1 MTSGPNLAFWYG
13 VMKKTHFLNSGFFV
27 SCRKMA
33 QAWLALIQFNE
44 ADACCLLSAY
54 GLCAFEVD
62 RLQAD
67 RSSGQEKDGG
77 GFEGVRAGQLGKGSP
92 GKRIR
97 EPISP
102 MPIGIHPVCWS
113 FGQLEIGANC
123 RRQ

>member
-13 VMKKTHFLNSGFFV
+13 VMKNTHFLNSGFFV

-33 QAWLALIQFNE
+33 QACLAFIQFNE

-67 RSSGQEKDGG
+67 RSSGQEKEGG

-92 GKRIR
+92 RKRLR
-97 EPISP
+97 EPIGP

-113 FGQLEIGANC
+113 FGQFEIGANC
-123 RRQ
+123 RRH